1 MLFKKMEGL
10 DNPLFLC
17 YNISMI
23 YEIES
28 FYFTLSFVVKDSTRR
43 FKPEERAR
51 TCLKKPCVVA
61 LHIAKIKQLVRQLN
75 KRRNTSEGIHLENHV
90 VLPILSYIHKT
101 KNTYYLESCLSYN
114 YSHIIMIRDKKQQSV
129 NYTMQSMYYSCG
141 IHRFC
146 IA

>member
-1 MLFKKMEGL
+1 MEGL
-10 DNPLFLC
+10 DNLSILC
-17 YNISMI
+17 YNIGMMN
-23 YEIES
+23 EIES
-28 FYFTLSFVVKDSTRR
+28 FYFTLSFVVKDSTRC
-43 FKPEERAR
+43 FKPSERAWTVVR
-51 TCLKKPCVVA
+51 KPCAVA

>member
-1 MLFKKMEGL
+1 MEGL
-10 DNPLFLC
+10 DNLSILC
-17 YNISMI
+17 YNISTI
-23 YEIES
+23 CEIES
-28 FYFTLSFVVKDSTRR
+28 FYFILSFVVKDNTRC

-51 TCLKKPCVVA
+51 TYLKKPCAVA
-61 LHIAKIKQLVRQLN
+61 LHIAKIQQLVRQLN

-90 VLPILSYIHKT
+90 VLPIRSCIHKT

-114 YSHIIMIRDKKQQSV
+114 YSHIVMIRDKKQQSV